1 MGIVDRIRE
10 NFEELTKSERKIAT
24 YFLGHQNDCVFYT
37 LERLS
42 EEIGVSTTSV
52 IRFARRIGF
61 AGFKPFQEALRE
73 NLRLRQDLPDKFQ
86 NTLGHAAG
94 ELWTQT
100 VNADMECLRKTFE
113 GMPPEDLMTA
123 VRLIAEA
130 PRVYTFGMK
139 ESFALSHYAYTRLI
153 TVRGNVFLLNA
164 GINGSVE
171 PLLSLGEGDVCLVF
185 LFHRYTKQALAL
197 LPLLRQRTKQ
207 VILVTSDPTD
217 GVSEYASVLL
227 KCAVN
232 AGGIKNSSA
241 APVFLCDYL
250 CNAVAVHDG
259 EKSLAY
265 MKQTE
270 ELFRESSMIS
280 L

>member
-1 MGIVDRIRE
+1 MGIIDKIRD
-10 NFEELTKSERKIAT
+10 NFEEMTKSERKIAT
-24 YFLGHQNDCVFYT
+24 YFLGHPHDGAFYT

-42 EEIGVSTTSV
+42 EEIGISTTSV

-61 AGFKPFQEALRE
+61 SGFKPFQEALRE
-73 NLRLRQDLPDKFQ
+73 DMRLRQDLPVKFQ
-86 NTLGHAAG
+86 NTVSHAAG

-100 VNADMECLRKTFE
+100 VQADMECMRRTFE
-113 GMPPEDLMTA
+113 EMPPADLSEA
-123 VRLIAEA
+123 VKMIAEA

-153 TVRGNVFLLNA
+153 TVRDNVFLLNA
-164 GINGSVE
+164 GINGAIEPMLSV
-171 PLLSLGEGDVCLVF
+171 GEEDVCLVF
-185 LFHRYTKQALAL
+185 LFHRYTKQALNL
-197 LPLLRQRTKQ
+197 LPLLRQRTEK

-217 GVSEYASVLL
+217 SVSEYAAVLL

-250 CNAVAVHDG
+250 CSAVAIHDG

-265 MKQTE
+265 MKKTE
-270 ELFRESSMIS
+270 ELFRESSTIS

>member
-1 MGIVDRIRE
+1 MSVVDRIRE
-10 NFEELTKSERKIAT
+10 NFEEMTKSERKIAS
-24 YFLGHQNDCVFYT
+24 YFMGHQHDCAFFT
-37 LERLS
+37 LEHLS
-42 EEIGVSTTSV
+42 EEISISTTSV

-61 AGFKPFQEALRE
+61 AGFKPFQESLRE
-73 NLRLRQDLPDKFQ
+73 DMRLRQDLPVKFQ
-86 NTLGHAAG
+86 NTVGHAAG

-100 VNADMECLRKTFE
+100 VNADMDCMRRTYEE
-113 GMPPEDLMTA
+113 MNPESLSEA
-123 VRLIAEA
+123 VKIIADA
-130 PRVYTFGMK
+130 PHVYTFGMK

-153 TVRGNVFLLNA
+153 TVRDNVFLLNA

-171 PLLSLGEGDVCLVF
+171 PILSVGEEDACLVF
-185 LFHRYTKQALAL
+185 LFHRYTRQALEL
-197 LPLLRQRTKQ
+197 LPLLRERTKK

-217 GVSEYASVLL
+217 TVKEYAGVLL

-250 CNAVAVHDG
+250 CSAVAIRNG
-259 EKSLAY
+259 ERSLSY
-265 MKQTE
+265 MKKTE
-270 ELFRESSMIS
+270 ELFRKSSTVS